1 MKSGIIS
8 FAEECRE
15 LCVNRGVGIPMYTLS
30 TNCLY
35 YYAYV
40 LADKMA
46 DELHRPVHF
55 SEKAKNMKK
64 AINNAFWSSEKG
76 SYTYIYDSFGGCDS
90 QEGMGISFA
99 ILFDVADEEKKRSIL
114 ANHHTTPHG
123 FPCVYPSFSRYDTP
137 DGQSFGR
144 HSGTVWPQIQGFWA
158 SAVASCKDSVLFDRE
173 FAAQTANALRSMQF
187 AEIYHPLTG
196 EPYGGRQENYGIA
209 ITDWNAEPHQ
219 TWSATAYLRNVIWI

>member
-64 AINNAFWSSEKG
+64 AINKGTEKG
-76 SYTYIYDSFGGCDS
+76 VFFIN
-90 QEGMGISFA
+90 E
-99 ILFDVADEEKKRSIL
+99 R
-114 ANHHTTPHG
+114 HT
-123 FPCVYPSFSRYDTP
+123 FF
-137 DGQSFGR
+137 
-144 HSGTVWPQIQGFWA
+144 
-158 SAVASCKDSVLFDRE
+158 LRE
-173 FAAQTANALRSMQF
+173 
-187 AEIYHPLTG
+187 
-196 EPYGGRQENYGIA
+196 
-209 ITDWNAEPHQ
+209 
-219 TWSATAYLRNVIWI
+219 